1 MKATIILLL
10 ITANLYSQEVKLNE
24 EINLYEYSH
33 VKDLD
38 VEKPAKIDLF
48 LTQLRK
54 LNYTNIESGT
64 DFIKADNFVTKMI
77 FGSAMEVH
85 YNLLLEFKENRY
97 KLLVNNFKVKDVR
110 YGSVAI
116 ETLKKRSTRKWVG
129 FINEELPLIISNIE
143 TVDDW

>member
-1 MKATIILLL
+1 
-10 ITANLYSQEVKLNE
+10 
-24 EINLYEYSH
+24 
-33 VKDLD
+33 
-38 VEKPAKIDLF
+38 
-48 LTQLRK
+48 
-54 LNYTNIESGT
+54 
-64 DFIKADNFVTKMI
+64 MI

-116 ETLKKRSTRKWVG
+116 ETLKKRSTGKWVG

>member
-10 ITANLYSQEVKLNE
+10 ITASLYSQEVKLNQ

-33 VKDLD
+33 VKNLD
-38 VEKPAKIDLF
+38 VEKSAKIDLF

-54 LNYTNIESGT
+54 LNYTTIESGT

>member
-10 ITANLYSQEVKLNE
+10 ITASLYSQELKLNQ

-33 VKDLD
+33 VKNLD
-38 VEKPAKIDLF
+38 VEKSAKIDLF

-97 KLLVNNFKVKDVR
+97 KLLVNNFKVKDLR

-116 ETLKKRSTRKWVG
+116 ETLKKRSTGKWVG

>member
-10 ITANLYSQEVKLNE
+10 ITASLYSQEVKLNQ

-33 VKDLD
+33 VKNLD
-38 VEKPAKIDLF
+38 VEKSAKIDLF

-77 FGSAMEVH
+77 FGSAM
-85 YNLLLEFKENRY
+85 
-97 KLLVNNFKVKDVR
+97 
-110 YGSVAI
+110 
-116 ETLKKRSTRKWVG
+116 
-129 FINEELPLIISNIE
+129 
-143 TVDDW
+143 

>member
-10 ITANLYSQEVKLNE
+10 ITANLYSQEVKLNQ

-33 VKDLD
+33 VKNLD
-38 VEKPAKIDLF
+38 VEKSAKIDLF

-116 ETLKKRSTRKWVG
+116 ETLKKRSTGKWVG

>member
-10 ITANLYSQEVKLNE
+10 ITASLYSQELKLNQ

-33 VKDLD
+33 VKNLD
-38 VEKPAKIDLF
+38 VEKSAKIDLF

-54 LNYTNIESGT
+54 INYTNIESGT

-97 KLLVNNFKVKDVR
+97 KLLVNNFKVKDLR

-116 ETLKKRSTRKWVG
+116 ETLKKRSTGKWVG